1 MRILLLTHRLPYPP
15 NKGDKIRTFNVLEY
29 LAKRH
34 EVFLAC
40 PVDDPADL
48 AYVPEMERRCARVF
62 TARIDGRSKALSG
75 LGALLTG
82 ASITVRH
89 FHSADLQRRIDEFL
103 DTHDID
109 AIFCFSSAT
118 AEYFFRSRHRTGKL
132 ARARRL
138 MDLIDVDSYKWRQY
152 VERTSAPK
160 SWVYSYEAA
169 RLADYER
176 RIAGAFDHLFLV
188 SAQEREYMPAGARLD
203 HLQALSNGVDLEY
216 FSPHGAPRALERGGA
231 PTLVFTGV
239 MDYWPNVQGVQWFA
253 DEVLPLIRAK
263 LPEVRFIIVGSKP
276 TEAVLKLRARP
287 GIEVTGFVDDVRV
300 YVSAAALCVVPL
312 KIARGLQ
319 NKVLEA
325 MAMGKTVVCTSQ
337 SLEGIRARDGVEVV
351 VAEEAP
357 EFAAQVVS
365 LLGQPERAGEIGR
378 QARRCMERG
387 YSWEANLRQLD
398 VLLGPEP
405 GAAMSAAHSGANS

>member
-15 NKGDKIRTFNVLEY
+15 NKGEKIRTFNVLEH
-29 LAKRH
+29 LAQRH

-40 PVDDPADL
+40 PVDDAADL
-48 AYVPEMERRCARVF
+48 AFVPEIERRCARVF
-62 TARIDGRSKALSG
+62 TARIDERGKAASG
-75 LGALLTG
+75 IAALLRG

-89 FHSADLQRRIDEFL
+89 FHSVELQRQIDDFL
-103 DTHDID
+103 DSQDID
-109 AIFCFSSAT
+109 ALFCFSSAT

-132 ARARRL
+132 GRCLRL

-152 VERTSAPK
+152 VERSRAPM
-160 SWVYSYEAA
+160 SWVYSYEAR

-176 RIAGAFDHLFLV
+176 QIANSFDHLFLV
-188 SAQEREYMPAGARLD
+188 SAQEREYMPTGARVD
-203 HLQALSNGVDLEY
+203 HLRALSNGVDLAY
-216 FSPHGAPRALERGGA
+216 FTPGAVQRAAA

-253 DEVLPLIRAK
+253 SAVLPLIRAQ

-276 TEAVLKLRARP
+276 TDDVLRLRQQP
-287 GIEVTGFVDDVRV
+287 GIEVTGFVADVRV
-300 YVSAAALCVVPL
+300 YVAAAALCVVPL

-325 MAMGKTVVCTSQ
+325 MAMGKAVVCTSQ
-337 SLEGIRARDGVEVV
+337 SLEGIRASNGVEVV
-351 VAEEAP
+351 VADEA
-357 EFAAQVVS
+357 EDFAAQVVS
-365 LLGQPERAGEIGR
+365 LIGQPERREELGR
-378 QARRCMERG
+378 QARRCMERD

-398 VLLGPEP
+398 TLLGPP
-405 GAAMSAAHSGANS
+405 GPDVRAAQS